1 LRYDFRA
8 KCRRVQEHQMAQRP
22 EPVFDASVPVCPR
35 CLKPKPL
42 CICDEVQPIANRT
55 GLLILQHPQEQDR
68 LLGTAR
74 VAVQQF
80 ADATLR
86 VGLSWPSLA
95 KVLGRPADPKRWA
108 TLFLGATRAADFPP
122 GREVAAFDRK
132 GAAIADQDAA
142 LAHIQGV
149 ILLDGTWSQAK
160 TLWWRNAWLLKGQRL
175 ALKPRRPSLYGQ
187 RRREARREGLST
199 IEAAGLVL
207 ARLEGRPEIE
217 AAVATTF
224 RTMLARYDAAAEAA
238 AEASAAR
245 AS

>member
-1 LRYDFRA
+1 
-8 KCRRVQEHQMAQRP
+8 MAGKT
-22 EPVFDASVPVCPR
+22 EPVFDAEVPACPR
-35 CLKPKPL
+35 CMKPLPL
-42 CICDEVQPIANRT
+42 CICDEIEPIANRI
-55 GLLILQHPQEQDR
+55 GLVILQHPQEQDR

-74 VAVQQF
+74 LAAQQF
-80 ADATLR
+80 GDATLR

-108 TLFLGATRAADFPP
+108 TLFLGSTRGADFPP
-122 GREVAAFDRK
+122 GREVAVFDRK
-132 GAAIADQDAA
+132 GAALADQTQA
-142 LAHIQGV
+142 LADIDGV

-160 TLWWRNAWLLKGQRL
+160 TLWWRNAWLLKSKRV

-207 ARLEGRPEIE
+207 ARLEDRPEIE

-224 RTMLARYDAAAEAA
+224 RRMLARYDEALA
-238 AEASAAR
+238 QTGSG
-245 AS
+245 